1 MDNLQYQL
9 EELKK
14 QILWLDEQREFFYI
28 HERMLRLEYHQDN
41 VEFWE
46 YRRRSRY
53 LSSEIARI
61 DDERKSVQSEID
73 ATYHGIEKLRT
84 KKQTSSRSQ
93 HSSESSSR
101 SKLRRSFVTTSSST
115 ESEAERF
122 RREAGFLKSQLEE
135 ARKQRNAL
143 QDWLEKH
150 DDELKTTPRKNTLFK
165 LALDILNDYRKMEA
179 EVCRLKKAYGRKKE
193 EFERASAEEKD
204 LKSNSSD
211 VQPLDSKLV
220 RSDSKQ

>member
-73 ATYHGIEKLRT
+73 ATCHAIEKMRT
-84 KKQTSSRSQ
+84 EKHTSSRSQ
-93 HSSESSSR
+93 QSSKSTSSSKRRKTFVISSSSR
-101 SKLRRSFVTTSSST
+101 KSEVKQLRQ
-115 ESEAERF
+115 EAVI
-122 RREAGFLKSQLEE
+122 LKNQLDEV
-135 ARKQRNAL
+135 RKQQSAL
-143 QDWLEKH
+143 LRWYEKH
-150 DDELKTTPRKNTLFK
+150 KREMKTTFIQ
-165 LALDILNDYRKMEA
+165 AIY
-179 EVCRLKKAYGRKKE
+179 
-193 EFERASAEEKD
+193 
-204 LKSNSSD
+204 SNC
-211 VQPLDSKLV
+211 Q
-220 RSDSKQ
+220 